1 MRTLA
6 KRSSLVAV
14 LIFAISGLSSIPAR
28 SQQAPEFAR
37 GDIVQLRSGGPL
49 MTVLV
54 MKNGL
59 VNVLWTDNDGEPH
72 DVTYPVGV
80 LRSSDATEGSPQ
92 ANNLASRPSDR
103 ISSASRNELTR

>member
-6 KRSSLVAV
+6 KQSSLAAV
-14 LIFAISGLSSIPAR
+14 LILAISAFSSIPAR
-28 SQQAPEFAR
+28 SQQAAEFAR

-59 VNVLWTDNDGEPH
+59 VNVLWTDNDGWPH

-80 LRSSDATEGSPQ
+80 LQKSDVTEGGPQ
-92 ANNLASRPSDR
+92 ASNLALRDAGEAR
-103 ISSASRNELTR
+103 

>member
-1 MRTLA
+1 MRTLT
-6 KRSSLVAV
+6 KRSSLVAI
-14 LIFAISGLSSIPAR
+14 LILAIGSLSSIPAR
-28 SQQAPEFAR
+28 SQQVPEFAR

-49 MTVLV
+49 MTVMV

-80 LRSSDATEGSPQ
+80 LQRSDVTEDGPQ
-92 ANNLASRPSDR
+92 ASNLA
-103 ISSASRNELTR
+103 TRSPRVR

>member
-1 MRTLA
+1 MRSLA

-14 LIFAISGLSSIPAR
+14 LIFAISGLSSIAAR

-37 GDIVQLRSGGPL
+37 GDIVQLCSGGPL

-72 DVTYPVGV
+72 DVTYSVGI
-80 LRSSDATEGSPQ
+80 LQKGNRTDGGAQ
-92 ANNLASRPSDR
+92 ARAYLLGRLHR
-103 ISSASRNELTR
+103 H